1 MARGRLITAA
11 IYKGYQI
18 MSKELTIIGAGASG
32 MIAAIQAAEYAA
44 ELHLKL
50 HITLLEKLPRP
61 GKKLLATGNGRC
73 NIANAGAAREHYYN
87 AAGQNP
93 AFVQPALQ
101 KFTQKNNLAFF
112 RNMGLLTK
120 EEENGKLYPMGEQA
134 VAVLDCLRLRIDR
147 PDAAL
152 SLLAPAEVQE
162 LRPRRQGGFAL
173 QLAGEQAERQ
183 ADAVIL
189 ALGGLASPQLS
200 NSQGFARLLQ
210 SLGLK
215 ATRLYPALTQVKI
228 ASPLPKAL
236 QGIKFNGRVRLC
248 QPDGACLG
256 EAEGEVLFAFRTA
269 DFAAVT
275 FGQP

>member
-1 MARGRLITAA
+1 
-11 IYKGYQI
+11 

-32 MIAAIQAAEYAA
+32 MIAAVQAAEYAA

-50 HITLLEKLPRP
+50 HINLLEKLPRP

-112 RNMGLLTK
+112 RSMGLLTK
-120 EEENGKLYPMGEQA
+120 EEENGKLYPMGDQA
-134 VAVLDCLRLRIDR
+134 VAVLDCLRLRIER
-147 PDAAL
+147 LDAAL

-173 QLAGEQAERQ
+173 KLAGEQAERR

-200 NSQGFARLLQ
+200 NSQGFVRLLQ
-210 SLGLK
+210 PLGLK

-228 ASPLPKAL
+228 ASSLPKAL
-236 QGIKFNGRVRLC
+236 QG
-248 QPDGACLG
+248 
-256 EAEGEVLFAFRTA
+256 
-269 DFAAVT
+269 
-275 FGQP
+275 